1 MPKFT
6 NISNGPRGLRAKDGL
21 VMVERGETVDVDLA
35 DGEEANEEWF
45 AKPGSKAAKEAEEA
59 AEAGE
64 PAPAIEEAQSEAP
77 ARRSR

>member
-6 NISNGPRGLRAKDGL
+6 NISGGPRGLHTKDGL
-21 VMVERGETVDVDLA
+21 LMVERGETVDVDLA
-35 DGEEANEEWF
+35 DGEDAAEEWF
-45 AKPGSKAAKEAEEA
+45 AKAGSKAAKEAEEA

-64 PAPAIEEAQSEAP
+64 PAPVAEAEPEA